1 MATLVMPTKK
11 ATVPLPWLGFGLCVL
26 AYTFGGTASTL
37 MATYL
42 PVVVPPLLGNNPPA
56 DQLDK
61 VGAWINAVFLYGWM
75 AGGLLFGPVTDRLG
89 RVRALALVTALC
101 GFGMLATASVVS
113 LEMLLLVR
121 FLTGAGV
128 GGVLLVTTVYIS
140 EVWPE
145 RSRPIALGVLST
157 TFPVGIVTTGGLVS
171 SLSDWRTAFNIGI
184 IPLGVALLVWFFLDE
199 STVWQ
204 QGKTRPFGEKPS
216 QSAKL
221 FEPTN
226 RGNLV
231 SGMLIFGAV
240 LIGLWGIFG
249 WLPTWV
255 QSLLPAGQSGQTERG
270 VTMML
275 LGSGGIVGGVL
286 SGFLVRTFGPR
297 RTLMVTFATCLM
309 ACALLFLTN
318 RTFSPVVYAELAL
331 LALFF
336 GISQGSLSS
345 YVPALFPV
353 SIRATATGFCFNV
366 GRFFTATAVLFTGI
380 LVAALGGFSNA
391 LLLFSS
397 AFVIAFI
404 AIWRKK

>member
-1 MATLVMPTKK
+1 MPVQKRTQS
-11 ATVPLPWLGFGLCVL
+11 LPWLAFGLCML
-26 AYTFGGTASTL
+26 AYTLGGTASTL

-61 VGAWINAVFLYGWM
+61 VGAWINAVYLYGWM
-75 AGGLLFGPVTDRLG
+75 AGGLLFGPVADRMG
-89 RVRALALVTALC
+89 RVRTMAMTTALF
-101 GFGMLATASVVS
+101 GLGMLATAAVSS

-128 GGVLLVTTVYIS
+128 GGVLLVATVYIS

-145 RSRPIALGVLST
+145 QSRPVALGILST

-171 SLSDWRTAFNIGI
+171 SLTDWRMAFNIGL
-184 IPLGVALLVWFFLDE
+184 IPAAVALLIWLFLDE
-199 STVWQ
+199 STVWKS
-204 QGKTRPFGEKPS
+204 GKFRPFGEKKS
-216 QSAKL
+216 SSSELLSSK
-221 FEPTN
+221 N
-226 RGNLV
+226 RSNLL

-255 QSLLPAGQSGQTERG
+255 QSLLPVGESGQTERSI
-270 VTMML
+270 TMML
-275 LGSGGIVGGVL
+275 LGMGGIIGGVL
-286 SGFLVRTFGPR
+286 SGFLVRMFGPR
-297 RTLMVTFATCLM
+297 RTLMITFAACLM
-309 ACALLFLTN
+309 ACLLLFLTN
-318 RTFSPVVYAELAL
+318 RTFSPIVYAELAL

-336 GISQGSLSS
+336 GLSQGALSS
-345 YVPALFPV
+345 YVPALFPA

-366 GRFFTATAVLFTGI
+366 GRFFTATAVLFTGV

-397 AFVIAFI
+397 AFIIAFI
-404 AIWRKK
+404 AIWQKK